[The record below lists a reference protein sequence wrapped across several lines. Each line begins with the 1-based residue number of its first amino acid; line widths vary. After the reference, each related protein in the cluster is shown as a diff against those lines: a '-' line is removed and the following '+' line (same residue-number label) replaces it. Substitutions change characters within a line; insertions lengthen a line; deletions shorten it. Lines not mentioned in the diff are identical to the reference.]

1 MALRKLE
8 KHSRTRG
15 RPGWPGRSSKGRGG
29 RVGVA
34 GSQTTGP
41 GGHAEDS
48 GCTPRETGSGWEVL
62 SRGTTGAGL
71 YFKGSPWSH
80 GGDRMKQDEGE
91 EGNQLGAL
99 ALSQGEWMV
108 TSTRVGA
115 RKGRILHVL

>member
-71 YFKGSPWSH
+71 YFKGSI
-80 GGDRMKQDEGE
+80 QDL
-91 EGNQLGAL
+91 NSDLPKSKL
-99 ALSQGEWMV
+99 LR
-108 TSTRVGA
+108 STTM
-115 RKGRILHVL
+115 L